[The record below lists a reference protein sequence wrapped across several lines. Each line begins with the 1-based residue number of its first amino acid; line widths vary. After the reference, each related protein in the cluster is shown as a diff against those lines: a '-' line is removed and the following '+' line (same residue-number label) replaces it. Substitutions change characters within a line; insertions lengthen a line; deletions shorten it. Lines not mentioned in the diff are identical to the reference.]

1 MNTVHIFCLKGNK
14 LRQVYTTDIN
24 NTCLHTVDRKSKAKV
39 QATVQLLHF
48 SCHRD
53 NNWLTVIIT
62 VWSH

>member
-24 NTCLHTVDRKSKAKV
+24 YTCLHTVDRKSKAKV
-39 QATVQLLHF
+39 QLYNYFTGPLSIAV
-48 SCHRD
+48 S
-53 NNWLTVIIT
+53 VIIT